1 MKFEGSYT
9 ALVTPFNEKDEIDE
23 KTLIDLINFQIEA
36 NTDALV
42 LSGTTGESPTL
53 SEKEKLFLFKTAVK
67 ESKNKIKIIAGTGT
81 NNTKNSVELSKKA
94 KDVGVCG
101 LLIVIPYY
109 NRPSE
114 IGILKH
120 FEEIS
125 KVGLPIILYHHP
137 KRTGTKLSFNFFKML
152 KNIENVKAIKEASSD
167 LNYMKEIKGYTN
179 LPIFSGDDPLI
190 VDIFKSG
197 GVGSISVISNI
208 IPKVWKKIT
217 DLCLNKQ
224 FDKAQIILNE
234 YLPLIESIF
243 LESNPICTKYA
254 LSLMNKCN
262 LRLRLPLIEPS
273 ENSKE
278 IIKKEILKKAL
289 LSEELLI

>member
-1 MKFEGSYT
+1 M
-9 ALVTPFNEKDEIDE
+9 ARL
-23 KTLIDLINFQIEA
+23 
-36 NTDALV
+36 
-42 LSGTTGESPTL
+42 LS
-53 SEKEKLFLFKTAVK
+53 
-67 ESKNKIKIIAGTGT
+67 
-81 NNTKNSVELSKKA
+81 
-94 KDVGVCG
+94 
-101 LLIVIPYY
+101 
-109 NRPSE
+109 
-114 IGILKH
+114 
-120 FEEIS
+120 
-125 KVGLPIILYHHP
+125 
-137 KRTGTKLSFNFFKML
+137 
-152 KNIENVKAIKEASSD
+152 ASSA
-167 LNYMKEIKGYTN
+167 
-179 LPIFSGDDPLI
+179 S
-190 VDIFKSG
+190 
-197 GVGSISVISNI
+197 SVISNI

-254 LSLMNKCN
+254 LSLINKCN